1 MFDRQPR
8 FVATVVA
15 AAGLVLTATPLAQQP
30 SQDQQKPP
38 VFRGGTSLVPVD
50 VRVLDRDGKPVTD
63 LKPEEFVV
71 LENGVAQQIT
81 HFGTHAF
88 TPGEPTPNS
97 RPTPRA
103 GGAQVIGAENHRVFL
118 IVLGR
123 GRLQEPS
130 KAMDALLTFVRD
142 RLLPQDYVAVLAWNR
157 ATAFSQDHTVAT
169 SLIRRFRDQHY
180 DIEMLL
186 TNQFG
191 GLAAIYGSRH
201 LNAQIQK
208 KVDTVFDLPGARTA
222 IPASEM
228 PGAAKAAERAQQ
240 AAMDLLTGQ
249 GQAARVAAGGS
260 TIDVIGAAMYA
271 NRPLDFDDFV
281 SETRQSMQDMDNIYT
296 GIEYLRHIEGEKHLI
311 FVTEQGV
318 NMPSAD
324 DDRSVTA
331 VATEARVAIHTIQT
345 GGVDARI
352 ANPNTSS
359 TTVTHLGFGLSALRT
374 LAERTGGLVS
384 VSNSGDTAI
393 NRILSATSFGYQLA
407 YTSSDPA
414 LNNRY
419 RKLDVQVKRPGLR
432 VLHRQGYFA
441 RNDAPYDRRQY
452 LSYTRILAGM
462 RWSPD
467 ISDIKVD
474 FKASDRNE
482 DGRRSAFIEATVDAS
497 RFEVMRAPDG
507 RRVMSLNVGIFCTD
521 RERRTIGELWQPIDL
536 RLTEETY
543 ASMLKTGLT
552 FNVAVPVKA
561 PPQHVKLII
570 YDFIGDL
577 LGSRQRVMR

>member
-1 MFDRQPR
+1 MSEPKPLFLP
-8 FVATVVA
+8 VA
-15 AAGLVLTATPLAQQP
+15 AIAAILTASLAAQQP
-30 SQDQQKPP
+30 PPQTQKPP
-38 VFRGGTSLVPVD
+38 VFRAGTALVPVD

-63 LKPEEFVV
+63 LTPEEFVV
-71 LENGVAQQIT
+71 LENGVAQRIT

-103 GGAQVIGAENHRVFL
+103 GGAQLVGPENRRVFL
-118 IVLGR
+118 VVLGR

-169 SLIRRFRDQHY
+169 SLIRRFREQHY
-180 DIEMLL
+180 DIEMML

-191 GLAAIYGSRH
+191 GLGAIYGSRH
-201 LNAQIQK
+201 LNAAIQK
-208 KVDTVFDLPGARTA
+208 KVNAVFDLPDTRTA

-260 TIDVIGAAMYA
+260 TVDVIGAAMYA

-281 SETRQSMQDMDNIYT
+281 AETRQSMQDMDNIYT
-296 GIEYLRHIEGEKHLI
+296 GIEYLRHMEGEKHLI
-311 FVTEQGV
+311 FVTEQGI

-331 VATEARVAIHTIQT
+331 VATDARVAIHTIQT
-345 GGVDARI
+345 GGVDARL
-352 ANPNTSS
+352 ANVNTSS

-393 NRILSATSFGYQLA
+393 SRILSATSFGYQLA
-407 YTSSDPA
+407 YNPIDPT

-419 RKLDVQVKRPGLR
+419 RKIEVQVKRPGVR

-441 RNDAPYDRRQY
+441 RTEAPYDRRQY
-452 LSYTRILAGM
+452 LSYTRILAAT
-462 RWSPD
+462 RWGPD

-482 DGRRSAFIEATVDAS
+482 NGSRSAYIEATVDAS
-497 RFEVMRAPDG
+497 RFSYTRAPDG
-507 RRVMSLNVGIFCTD
+507 RREITLNVGIFCFD
-521 RERRTIGELWQPIDL
+521 RERQTTGELWQPIDL

-552 FNVAVPVKA
+552 FNVLVPVKM
-561 PPQHVKLII
+561 PPANVKMVI
-570 YDFIGDL
+570 YDFTGDL
-577 LGSRQRVMR
+577 LGSRLRIMR

>member
-1 MFDRQPR
+1 MSEPKPLFLP
-8 FVATVVA
+8 VA
-15 AAGLVLTATPLAQQP
+15 AIAAILTASLAAQQP
-30 SQDQQKPP
+30 PPQTQKPP
-38 VFRGGTSLVPVD
+38 VFRAGTALVPVD

-63 LKPEEFVV
+63 LTPEEFVV
-71 LENGVAQQIT
+71 LENGVVQKIT

-103 GGAQVIGAENHRVFL
+103 GGAQLVGPENRRVFL
-118 IVLGR
+118 VVLGR

-169 SLIRRFRDQHY
+169 SLIRRFREQHY
-180 DIEMLL
+180 DIEMML

-191 GLAAIYGSRH
+191 GLGAIYGSRH
-201 LNAQIQK
+201 LNAAIQK
-208 KVDTVFDLPGARTA
+208 KVNAVFDLPDTRTA

-260 TIDVIGAAMYA
+260 TVDVIGAAMYA

-281 SETRQSMQDMDNIYT
+281 AETRQSMQDMDNIYT
-296 GIEYLRHIEGEKHLI
+296 GIEYLRHMEGEKHLI
-311 FVTEQGV
+311 FVTEQGI

-331 VATEARVAIHTIQT
+331 VATDARVAIHTIQT
-345 GGVDARI
+345 GGVDARL
-352 ANPNTSS
+352 ANVNTSS

-393 NRILSATSFGYQLA
+393 SRILSATSFGYQLA
-407 YTSSDPA
+407 YNPIDPT

-419 RKLDVQVKRPGLR
+419 RKIEVQVKRPGVR

-441 RNDAPYDRRQY
+441 RTEAPYDRRQY
-452 LSYTRILAGM
+452 LSYTRILAAT
-462 RWSPD
+462 RWGPD

-482 DGRRSAFIEATVDAS
+482 NGSRSAYIEATVDAS
-497 RFEVMRAPDG
+497 RFSYTRAPDG
-507 RRVMSLNVGIFCTD
+507 RREITLNVGIFCFD
-521 RERRTIGELWQPIDL
+521 RERQTTGELWQPIDL

-552 FNVAVPVKA
+552 FNVLVPVKM
-561 PPQHVKLII
+561 PPANVKMVI
-570 YDFIGDL
+570 YDFTGDL
-577 LGSRQRVMR
+577 LGSRLRIMR